1 MPASPRL
8 RGRLAQET
16 FDLGRATGILA
27 DAVGE
32 PGNRR
37 FRLLA
42 RNDFELANLWV
53 EREQLMAMTS
63 AVDKL
68 LAEIQ
73 NDGPSDDDPD
83 RPPREGAL
91 AFDLR
96 PSIEFRVGQLA
107 MGFDEESKQFVILA
121 HDVDADAG
129 SPPTFKCQ
137 VTRQQLQAFG
147 FAVYALVAA
156 GRPRCPICGGPTD
169 AGRHDHAQSNG
180 HGKGG

>member
-1 MPASPRL
+1 
-8 RGRLAQET
+8 LAQDT

-32 PGNRR
+32 PGKRR

-42 RNDFELANLWV
+42 RNDYELANLWV

-68 LAEIQ
+68 LTEIE
-73 NDGPSDDDPD
+73 GRGSGEDDPD

-91 AFDLR
+91 SFELR

-107 MGFDEESKQFVILA
+107 LGFDEQTKLFVILA

-129 SPPTFKCQ
+129 APPTFKCQ
-137 VTRQQLQAFG
+137 VGREQLQAFG

-156 GRPRCPICGGPTD
+156 GRPRCPICGGATD
-169 AGRHDHAQSNG
+169 AGPHDHAQSNG
-180 HGKGG
+180 HGKRG

>member
-1 MPASPRL
+1 M
-8 RGRLAQET
+8 AQET

-42 RNDFELANLWV
+42 RNEVELANLWV
-53 EREQLMAMTS
+53 EREQLMAM
-63 AVDKL
+63 AAAIDKL
-68 LAEIQ
+68 LTELPE
-73 NDGPSDDDPD
+73 GGSTEDDPD

-91 AFDLR
+91 PFDLR

-107 MGFDEESKQFVILA
+107 LGFDEQSKLFVLLA
-121 HDVDADAG
+121 HDVDSESGTA
-129 SPPTFKCQ
+129 PTFKCQ
-137 VTRQQLQAFG
+137 LTREQLQTFG

-156 GRPRCPICGGPTD
+156 GRPRCPICGGATD
-169 AGRHDHAQSNG
+169 AGPHDHAQSNG
-180 HGKGG
+180 HAKGG